1 MPGVLHWGPLV
12 AITIISVVT
21 VTSTYSA
28 LQLWSLP
35 RSVVK
40 YFRGT
45 HFLLMYIWL
54 IPIFWNFYKA
64 MYTHSYVPLKW
75 KPVSCYLSL

>member
-35 RSVVK
+35 RSVVMQVLQ
-40 YFRGT
+40 RHT
-45 HFLLMYIWL
+45 LRSHVHIHLADTDLLEL
-54 IPIFWNFYKA
+54 
-64 MYTHSYVPLKW
+64 L
-75 KPVSCYLSL
+75 